1 MEGKEVTAYEDN
13 SVKGNLIEK
22 EPTAGTIT
30 KVKELPQ
37 FQAEEWTLSNGA
49 KVIYRKADY
58 EKDEV
63 ALAVTVPVVL
73 LYIRISIS
81 SLRHP
86 MPDNSLRTTVWEPTT
101 KSHWASC

>member
-1 MEGKEVTAYEDN
+1 MEGKEVSAYEDN

-37 FQAEEWTLSNGA
+37 FQAEECTLSNGA

-63 ALAVTVPVVL
+63 ALAAYSPL
-73 LYIRISIS
+73 
-81 SLRHP
+81 SLIHI
-86 MPDNSLRTTVWEPTT
+86 
-101 KSHWASC
+101 